1 MFMSSQAW
9 KEEWNKFTPEAI
21 EQMKRYSDQT
31 HLHREWMCYVYE
43 KDGRYH
49 LGEPSYGDES
59 RIEVNP
65 SEKAK
70 EDSSKGLSEGERKW
84 TIHGHPLKDGKIYTG
99 RQYFSSTDIL
109 QEFMKSRDN
118 NEKVVQYVVYPH
130 QQDRQGQKAIH
141 NRVRILVFP
150 NRDILW
156 KAMKMSHPQMTEQDF
171 MAISEE
177 NGYNKNAMDGS
188 LKNDA
193 NVDWF
198 AFQEALGK
206 LGYMG
211 IIDIEGPQGG
221 VKVDAADTMFV
232 QNSDTVGGIK
242 MPKLTTV
249 ALIGIVVFAFSR
261 MFAGQSIIPFMV
273 EEGFDADFESPHFWK

>member
-1 MFMSSQAW
+1 MFMSSQVW

-21 EQMKRYSDQT
+21 EEMKRYSDQT

-130 QQDRQGQKAIH
+130 QQEKQGQKVIH

-156 KAMKMSHPQMTEQDF
+156 KAMKMSHPKMTEQDF

-188 LKNDA
+188 LKNEA
-193 NVDWF
+193 GVDWF
-198 AFQEALGK
+198 KFQEALGK

-232 QNSDTVGGIK
+232 QKSEGIS
-242 MPKLTTV
+242 MPKFSTI
-249 ALIGIVVFAFSR
+249 ALVGLGLFALSRLFS
-261 MFAGQSIIPFMV
+261 GESVIPFMV

>member
-1 MFMSSQAW
+1 MSSEPW

-21 EQMKRYSDQT
+21 EEMKEYSDQT
-31 HLHREWMCYVYE
+31 HLHREWMSYVYE

-49 LGEPSYGDES
+49 LGKPSYGDES

-65 SEKAK
+65 NEKAK

-109 QEFMKSRDN
+109 QEFVKSRDN
-118 NEKVVQYVVYPH
+118 DVKVVQYVVYPH
-130 QQDRQGQKAIH
+130 QQEGDGGKVIH

-150 NRDILW
+150 NRSTIV
-156 KAMKMSHPQMTEQDF
+156 KAMKMSHPNMTDEQI
-171 MAISEE
+171 MAISEK
-177 NGYNKNAMDGS
+177 NGYNKNAVDGS
-188 LKNDA
+188 LKNEA
-193 NVDWF
+193 GVDWF

-211 IIDIEGPQGG
+211 IIDIEGPKNGATE
-221 VKVDAADTMFV
+221 VDAADTMFV
-232 QNSDTVGGIK
+232 QNAEMTRNPYLLAVFGIGILAGIK
-242 MPKLTTV
+242 WLFTGKVLNADYTT
-249 ALIGIVVFAFSR
+249 
-261 MFAGQSIIPFMV
+261 Q
-273 EEGFDADFESPHFWK
+273 EGFDADFETKHFWK

>member
-1 MFMSSQAW
+1 
-9 KEEWNKFTPEAI
+9 
-21 EQMKRYSDQT
+21 
-31 HLHREWMCYVYE
+31 
-43 KDGRYH
+43 
-49 LGEPSYGDES
+49 
-59 RIEVNP
+59 
-65 SEKAK
+65 
-70 EDSSKGLSEGERKW
+70 
-84 TIHGHPLKDGKIYTG
+84 
-99 RQYFSSTDIL
+99 
-109 QEFMKSRDN
+109 
-118 NEKVVQYVVYPH
+118 
-130 QQDRQGQKAIH
+130 
-141 NRVRILVFP
+141 
-150 NRDILW
+150 
-156 KAMKMSHPQMTEQDF
+156 MKMSHPQMTEQDF

-221 VKVDAADTMFV
+221 VKVDAADTLFV
-232 QNSDTVGGIK
+232 QNSDTVGGIR

>member
-1 MFMSSQAW
+1 MPSEPW
-9 KEEWNKFTPEAI
+9 KEEWSKFTPEAI
-21 EQMKRYSDQT
+21 EEMKEYSDQT
-31 HLHREWMCYVYE
+31 HLHREWMSYVYE

-49 LGEPSYGDES
+49 LGKPSYGDES

-65 SEKAK
+65 NEKAK
-70 EDSSKGLSEGERKW
+70 EDGAKGLDEGQRLW

-109 QEFMKSRDN
+109 QEFVKARDN
-118 NEKVVQYVVYPH
+118 DEKVVQYVVYPH
-130 QQDRQGQKAIH
+130 QQDKDGQKIIH

-150 NRDILW
+150 NRSTII
-156 KAMKMSHPQMTEQDF
+156 KAMKMAHPKMTDEEI
-171 MAISEE
+171 MGISET
-177 NGYNKNAMDGS
+177 NGYNKNAVDGS
-188 LKNDA
+188 LKNEA
-193 NVDWF
+193 GVDWF

-221 VKVDAADTMFV
+221 TKVDAADTMFV
-232 QNSDTVGGIK
+232 QSAEDGMGGFGMAGTI
-242 MPKLTTV
+242 V
-249 ALIGIVVFAFSR
+249 LIGISLFAISR
-261 MFAGQSIIPFMV
+261 IFKSPALSNIFNV

>member
-1 MFMSSQAW
+1 MSSEVW

-21 EQMKRYSDQT
+21 EEMKEYSDQT
-31 HLHREWMCYVYE
+31 HLHREWMSYVYE

-49 LGEPSYGDES
+49 LGKPSYGDES

-65 SEKAK
+65 NEKAK

-109 QEFMKSRDN
+109 QEFVKSRDN
-118 NEKVVQYVVYPH
+118 DEKVVQYVVYPH
-130 QQDRQGQKAIH
+130 QQDKNGQKIIH

-150 NRDILW
+150 NRSTII
-156 KAMKMSHPQMTEQDF
+156 KAMKMAHPKMTDEQI
-171 MAISEE
+171 MAISEK
-177 NGYNKNAMDGS
+177 NGYNKNAVDGS
-188 LKNDA
+188 LKNEA
-193 NVDWF
+193 GVDWF

-211 IIDIEGPQGG
+211 IIDIEGPTNGAT
-221 VKVDAADTMFV
+221 KVDAADTMFV
-232 QNSDTVGGIK
+232 QNAEMTRNPILLALFGLGILAGIK
-242 MPKLTTV
+242 WWMTGKVLGADT
-249 ALIGIVVFAFSR
+249 IV
-261 MFAGQSIIPFMV
+261 Q
-273 EEGFDADFESPHFWK
+273 EGFDADFEHKHFWK